1 MQDPENM
8 GDHDHLLSPD
18 DMGSEQKASLPK
30 ILEEPTDNLGNIIRD
45 AKQQADNEEQVP
57 NTLLQFEY
65 EGRNSMISNMS
76 DLSDGDD
83 TEQDIDLDKLP
94 ESVKRNFEGSKYNE
108 L

>member
-1 MQDPENM
+1 MD
-8 GDHDHLLSPD
+8 DHDRLLSPD
-18 DMGSEQKASLPK
+18 DPGSEQKTPLPR
-30 ILEEPTDNLGNIIRD
+30 IVEEPTDNLGNIIRD

-83 TEQDIDLDKLP
+83 TEQDIDLEKLP
-94 ESVKRNFEGSKYNE
+94 ESVKRNFEASTYGSM
-108 L
+108 